1 MKILTKNK
9 TAYFQYKILEE
20 FEAGISLL
28 GHEVK
33 GAKTGRISIKGAYA
47 SIRNGEMFLI
57 GAIIPPYQPKNTS
70 KNYDEKRDRRL
81 LLKKK
86 EIQYLAD
93 RIEKKGLT
101 IVPLKVYSV
110 KGKVKIG
117 IGLAKGKK
125 EYDKREKVK
134 KVLTEREMQ
143 RQVKEFNK

>member
-9 TAYFQYKILEE
+9 TAYFQYEILEE
-20 FEAGISLL
+20 LEAGISLI

-33 GAKTGRISIKGAYA
+33 AIKTGRISIKGAYA

-57 GAIIPPYQPKNTS
+57 GATIPPYQPKNTS
-70 KNYDEKRDRRL
+70 KNYDEKRDRKL

-93 RIEKKGLT
+93 KIEKKGLT

-125 EYDKREKVK
+125 KFDKRAKIK
-134 KVLTEREMQ
+134 KTIIEREIQ

>member
-9 TAYFQYKILEE
+9 TAYFQYSILEE
-20 FEAGISLL
+20 IEAGISLI

-33 GAKTGRISIKGAYA
+33 AIKTGRISIKGAYA
-47 SIRNGEMFLI
+47 TIRNREMFLI
-57 GAIIPPYQPKNTS
+57 GATIPPYQAKNTS
-70 KNYDEKRDRRL
+70 KNYDEKRDRKL

-93 RIEKKGLT
+93 KIEKKGLT

-125 EYDKREKVK
+125 KLDKRAKIK
-134 KVLTEREMQ
+134 KVATEREMQ

>member
-9 TAYFQYKILEE
+9 TAYFQYEILEE
-20 FEAGISLL
+20 IEAGISLI

-33 GAKTGRISIKGAYA
+33 AIKTGRISIKGAYA
-47 SIRNGEMFLI
+47 SIRKGEMFLI
-57 GAIIPPYQPKNTS
+57 GATIPPYQAKNTS
-70 KNYDEKRDRRL
+70 KNYDEKRDRKL

-93 RIEKKGLT
+93 KTERKGLT

-110 KGKVKIG
+110 KGKIKIG

-125 EYDKREKVK
+125 KFDKRAKIK
-134 KVLTEREMQ
+134 KITTEREID
-143 RQVKEFNK
+143 RQLKEFNK

>member
-1 MKILTKNK
+1 MKIITKNK
-9 TAYFQYKILEE
+9 TAYFQYSILEE
-20 FEAGISLL
+20 FEAGISLI

-33 GAKTGRISIKGAYA
+33 AIKTGRINIKGSYA

-57 GAIIPPYQPKNTS
+57 GAAIPPYQAKNTS
-70 KNYDEKRDRRL
+70 KNYDENRDRKL

-93 RIEKKGLT
+93 KIEKKGLT

-110 KGKVKIG
+110 RGKVKIG

-125 EYDKREKVK
+125 EFDKRAKIK
-134 KVLTEREMQ
+134 KVVTEREMQ

>member
-9 TAYFQYKILEE
+9 TAYFQYEILEE
-20 FEAGISLL
+20 KEAGISLL

-33 GAKTGRISIKGAYA
+33 AIKTGRMSIKGAY
-47 SIRNGEMFLI
+47 STIRSGEMFLI
-57 GAIIPPYQPKNTS
+57 GATIPPYQPKNVS
-70 KNYDEKRDRRL
+70 KNYDEKRDRKL

-93 RIEKKGLT
+93 KIEKKGLT

-110 KGKVKIG
+110 KGKIKIG

-125 EYDKREKVK
+125 AFDKRAKIK
-134 KVLTEREMQ
+134 KMATEREID
-143 RQVKEFNK
+143 RQLKEFNK

>member
-1 MKILTKNK
+1 METLTKNK
-9 TAYFQYKILEE
+9 TAYFQYEILEE

-33 GAKTGRISIKGAYA
+33 GIKTGRISIKGAYA

-93 RIEKKGLT
+93 KIEKKGLT

-125 EYDKREKVK
+125 EYDKREKIK
-134 KVLTEREMQ
+134 KELTEREIQ

>member
-9 TAYFQYKILEE
+9 TAYFQYEILEE
-20 FEAGISLL
+20 IEAGISLI

-33 GAKTGRISIKGAYA
+33 AIKTGRISIKGAYA
-47 SIRNGEMFLI
+47 SIRKGEMFLI
-57 GAIIPPYQPKNTS
+57 GATIPPYQAKNTS
-70 KNYDEKRDRRL
+70 KNYDEKRDRKL

-93 RIEKKGLT
+93 KIEKKGLT

-117 IGLAKGKK
+117 IGVAKGKK
-125 EYDKREKVK
+125 KFDKRAKIK
-134 KVLTEREMQ
+134 KITTEREID
-143 RQVKEFNK
+143 RQLKEFNK

>member
-1 MKILTKNK
+1 MKIIAKNK
-9 TAYFQYKILEE
+9 TAYFQYSILEE
-20 FEAGISLL
+20 FEAGISLI

-33 GAKTGRISIKGAYA
+33 AIKTGRINIKGSYA

-57 GAIIPPYQPKNTS
+57 GATIPPYQAKNIS
-70 KNYDEKRDRRL
+70 KNYSETRDRKL

-93 RIEKKGLT
+93 KIEKKGLT

-110 KGKVKIG
+110 RGKVKIG

-125 EYDKREKVK
+125 EFDKRAKIRKVT
-134 KVLTEREMQ
+134 TEREIQ